1 VFQDIQRQEVDS
13 AQDTPDSCLSEISPA
28 AESCSSGIFASEL
41 MQMSTN
47 GRARLLSPLRYPGAK
62 RQLIPMFDALLRDR
76 NTGTFI
82 EPFAGGASVSL
93 HVAANGL
100 ADRVVLGESDPL
112 VYQFWQTACFDTD
125 WLISQVETVD
135 VSLSTW
141 NRLRNAEDGDPRG
154 QALACLFLNR
164 TSFSG
169 ILHRRAGPIGGR
181 AQRSAY
187 GIGCRF
193 PRGELVRRLQLVGKL
208 AEAGRI
214 AVVYLG
220 DYQATITTALK
231 TYGSADALVYLD
243 PPFFAKAATLY
254 RESFT
259 TEDHRRLARYVMG
272 LREPWVLSYDHH
284 PAIHDL
290 YSVPLVRLPSDDV
303 DYRKSPS
310 HHLTTRT
317 LHYTAHS
324 RRGTGD
330 EFLVTNLPDLPD
342 ISGTGA

>member
-1 VFQDIQRQEVDS
+1 MMQTS
-13 AQDTPDSCLSEISPA
+13 AD
-28 AESCSSGIFASEL
+28 
-41 MQMSTN
+41 

-76 NTGTFI
+76 STTTFV

-100 ADRVVLGESDPL
+100 ADRVILGESDPL

-125 WLISQVETVD
+125 WLVDQVETVD

-141 NRLRNAEDGDPRG
+141 DRFRNAEDETPRG

-187 GIGCRF
+187 NIGCRF
-193 PRGELVRRLQLVGKL
+193 PRGELARRLQLVGKL
-208 AEAGRI
+208 AQAGRI
-214 AVVYLG
+214 AAVYLG
-220 DYQATITTALK
+220 DYQATVTAALEA
-231 TYGSADALVYLD
+231 YGSADALVYLD
-243 PPFFAKAATLY
+243 PPFYAKAAKLY

-259 TEDHRRLARYVMG
+259 SEDHRLLAWYLMG
-272 LREPWVLSYDHH
+272 LRESWVLSYDHH

-290 YSVPLVRLPSDDV
+290 YSVPLVRIPSDAAIDG
-303 DYRKSPS
+303 KSPS

-317 LHYTAHS
+317 LRYTAHS

-330 EFLVTNLPDLPD
+330 EFLVTNLPYLPD
-342 ISGTGA
+342 ISNTKA